1 MHIGQTLDRVRL
13 ALQQHALNPHQI
25 TGQEHDDDLA
35 PAILDNAGP
44 RDPAGF
50 EQVDRSALLAGADKE
65 FALATPDGGPHR
77 LSDRRVAADQQIAE
91 LGTVQRKTIIW
102 HVHPSL
108 WRPDAAQII
117 RRLNLAST
125 LLFQG

>member
-35 PAILDNAGP
+35 PAILDDAGA
-44 RDPAGF
+44 RHPAGF

-65 FALATPDGGPHR
+65 FAFGDIGIADR
-77 LSDRRVAADQQIAE
+77 SMIWNSDLMEALELQNLMEQAVVALHSAE
-91 LGTVQRKTIIW
+91 NRTE
-102 HVHPSL
+102 
-108 WRPDAAQII
+108 
-117 RRLNLAST
+117 
-125 LLFQG
+125 